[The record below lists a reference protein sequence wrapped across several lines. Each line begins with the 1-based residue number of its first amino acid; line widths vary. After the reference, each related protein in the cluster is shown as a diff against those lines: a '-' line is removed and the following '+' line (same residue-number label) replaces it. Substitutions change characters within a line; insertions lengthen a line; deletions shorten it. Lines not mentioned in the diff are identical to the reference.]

1 LLNRIIENDL
11 PLFDAESEIAEDR
24 RVAWLC
30 RIDLFRET
38 GRLTVALAWAC
49 LECELHP
56 DNVAAQAVKDELKR
70 LTRFGGRP
78 PAGST
83 PAQTRIMRWQGLAG
97 MRQLRAELE
106 QDVIA
111 PLLDPELYLHYRI
124 PLPNGILLYGPPGC
138 GKTFIASKLAGIIGF
153 KYFDISPSDLGSV
166 YVHGGQKL
174 IRELFDKARSAA
186 PAMIFFDEFDAL
198 VPARDGRAGHHY
210 DAEVNELLTQLN
222 ECAERKILVVA
233 ATNRAE
239 KIDRAVLR
247 PGRFDKQFFV
257 GPPDIEAR
265 VELFRLYL
273 ADRPAIG
280 VDYLKLGQISEGYSN
295 RLGTSR
301 RRSLK
306 RRIISKRSGGSQLI
320 RSPTIPVRFSH
331 RCGGCTQRS
340 RSASR
345 RAPRL
350 RRQHVTSGL
359 PPPGSLASPRQ
370 ELTFRWR
377 LRWHWRGGDATLSS
391 PSQIVPPPQPN
402 VPDIPLSSARWLA
415 GRHDIAIVL
424 GAREPSRCFPV
435 APRNGSRA
443 ERSGDI

>member
-1 LLNRIIENDL
+1 MPKSARDLSSDAPWFGRFQRLLAARKTSGALRLLNQVIENDH

-30 RIDLFRET
+30 RIDLLREA
-38 GRLTVALAWAC
+38 GRLTEALAWAC

-56 DNVAAQAVKDELKR
+56 DNVAALAVKDELKR

-78 PAGST
+78 PTGLTT
-83 PAQTRIMRWQGLAG
+83 PQTKLVRWQGLAG

-106 QDVIA
+106 QGVIA
-111 PLLDPELYLHYRI
+111 PLLDPDLYRRYKI

-153 KYFDISPSDLGSV
+153 KFFDISPSDLASV

-174 IRELFDKARSAA
+174 IRELFNQAQSAA

-210 DAEVNELLTQLN
+210 EAEVNELLTHLN
-222 ECAERKILVVA
+222 ECAERRILVVA

-239 KIDRAVLR
+239 KIDAAVLR
-247 PGRFDKQFFV
+247 PGRFDKHFFV

-280 VDYLKLGQISEGYSN
+280 IDYLKLGHVSEGY
-295 RLGTSR
+295 TPAE
-301 RRSLK
+301 
-306 RRIISKRSGGSQLI
+306 I
-320 RSPTIPVRFSH
+320 REIVNEAA
-331 RCGGCTQRS
+331 
-340 RSASR
+340 RSAL
-345 RAPRL
+345 A
-350 RRQHVTSGL
+350 RRQ
-359 PPPGSLASPRQ
+359 PI
-370 ELTFRWR
+370 
-377 LRWHWRGGDATLSS
+377 
-391 PSQIVPPPQPN
+391 SQDDLLQ
-402 VPDIPLSSARWLA
+402 ALA
-415 GRHDIAIVL
+415 GRRPALKPEDV
-424 GAREPSRCFPV
+424 ARRRIGFQADAS
-435 APRNGSRA
+435 ND
-443 ERSGDI
+443 RS